1 LRIADGK
8 ATKIGLIGAGNISA
22 THGRA
27 VEQIPD
33 ARVSAVYSP
42 TFANAEQ
49 LAAAHGAAPYDSLER
64 FFEGER
70 LDAVIVGTP
79 SGLHAEHGIAA
90 SRRGVHVLVEKPID
104 VTTAAADTLIAET
117 ARAGVTLG
125 VIFQDRLKPAM
136 RELKTLVDEGALG
149 RVLLAR
155 ADVPWWR
162 PPEYYRESR
171 WRGTHALDGGGVLIN
186 QAIHTIDLLVWLC
199 GSPKRVFGRTA
210 TRCHA
215 IEVEDTAGAIVE
227 FESGA
232 IATIEATTCARPGWP
247 RQLTI
252 TGSDGSAMVHG
263 DQLVAAALPVAGAK
277 LENSASPVVSDA
289 SAHRDVIVDFISAC
303 RTGTAPCC
311 SGRDGRRSLA
321 VVEAIYQSS
330 RRRGPVD
337 VTIE

>member
-1 LRIADGK
+1 MNRVPACATIQEISPGTFSQAGQQITWTIPNATAGSTPIAYRQQGQVWVL
-8 ATKIGLIGAGNISA
+8 ARLTGCPAGNISA

-42 TFANAEQ
+42 TFAKAEQ

-162 PPEYYRESR
+162 PPEYYRGSR
-171 WRGTHALDGGGVLIN
+171 GGEP
-186 QAIHTIDLLVWLC
+186 TR
-199 GSPKRVFGRTA
+199 STA
-210 TRCHA
+210 
-215 IEVEDTAGAIVE
+215 
-227 FESGA
+227 
-232 IATIEATTCARPGWP
+232 
-247 RQLTI
+247 
-252 TGSDGSAMVHG
+252 
-263 DQLVAAALPVAGAK
+263 VA
-277 LENSASPVVSDA
+277 
-289 SAHRDVIVDFISAC
+289 C
-303 RTGTAPCC
+303 
-311 SGRDGRRSLA
+311 
-321 VVEAIYQSS
+321 
-330 RRRGPVD
+330 
-337 VTIE
+337 